1 MGDDAGMSGRKG
13 STGPPAATQCNP
25 KGVRSM
31 KFYHKIRNKLLF
43 GFILMAVLPTVVI
56 GIYSVNVSSASLLTQ
71 ELNSQKQAVAS
82 QFRNIRS
89 FLSSTRSDVEFL
101 AESTPVRHYL
111 RSRQTDRQGKSNDPL
126 RIAVEQEFLAFAK
139 SRKIYYQLR
148 YIDETGQ
155 EIVRIDTDS
164 AGTSVPVQPDKLQ
177 NQANRY
183 YFSETVKLPAGSVFV
198 SPLDLNRERGEIE
211 KPNKPVIRYGIPLRY
226 PDGENAG
233 ILITN
238 IYAAGF
244 LSTLD
249 RVMLVDG
256 DGYYLSHPNP
266 VKAWG
271 SKRDLGHGANLKTDF
286 ADNAPKIINGA
297 KEGAIITADK
307 VITHM
312 SIPVPGSREEWVLV
326 LDQPVDLLLTSV
338 RKFQTTF
345 WGILAA
351 ALAAAIGLAVYI
363 DSRITRPIE
372 LLTDRAEKVSMGEL
386 LDEVR
391 IDDKGEIGQ
400 LADAFERMRV
410 SMVRMIELVRRNDS

>member
-1 MGDDAGMSGRKG
+1 
-13 STGPPAATQCNP
+13 
-25 KGVRSM
+25 M

-43 GFILMAVLPTVVI
+43 GFILMAVLPAVVV
-56 GIYSVNVSSASLLTQ
+56 GTYSVKVSSASLLTQ
-71 ELNSQKQAVAS
+71 ELNSQKQVVAS
-82 QFRNIRS
+82 QFRNISS
-89 FLSSTRSDVEFL
+89 FLSNTRSDVEFL
-101 AESTPVRHYL
+101 AESIPLRQYL
-111 RSRQTDRQGKSNDPL
+111 RSRQSDRQGKSSEPL
-126 RIAVEQEFLAFAK
+126 RLAVEQELLAFAK
-139 SRKIYYQLR
+139 SRRIYYQMR

-155 EIVRIDTDS
+155 EIVRIDTDP
-164 AGTSVPVQPDKLQ
+164 AGVTAPVPQDKLQ
-177 NQANRY
+177 NQASRY
-183 YFSETVKLPAGSVFV
+183 YFSETAKLPAGSVFV

-211 KPNKPVIRYGIPLRY
+211 KPHKPVIRYGIPLRY

-244 LSTLD
+244 LSNLGK
-249 RVMLVDG
+249 VMLVDG
-256 DGYYLSHPNP
+256 DGNYLSHPDP
-266 VKAWG
+266 AKAWG

-286 ADNAPKIINGA
+286 ADIAAQIIDGA
-297 KEGAIITADK
+297 KEGAISTVDK

-312 SIPVPGSREEWVLV
+312 SVPVPGSRVEWTLV
-326 LDQPVDLLLTSV
+326 LDQPTDLLLASV

-351 ALAAAIGLAVYI
+351 ALAVAIGLAVYI